1 MNEPEYKPMTL
12 LQLANRWQVD
22 VKTARKWIK
31 PFKHELGRVEGN
43 LFTPRQVKI
52 ILDHLE

>member
-1 MNEPEYKPMTL
+1 MTL
-12 LQLANRWQVD
+12 KQLSARWCVNEKT
-22 VKTARKWIK
+22 VKRWIE
-31 PFKHELGRVEGN
+31 PFLDELGTVNGK

>member
-1 MNEPEYKPMTL
+1 MSEPEYKPMTL

-31 PFKHELGRVEGN
+31 PFRHELGRVEGN

-52 ILDHLE
+52 ILDRLE

>member
-1 MNEPEYKPMTL
+1 MSEPEYKPMTL
-12 LQLANRWQVD
+12 LQLANRWDVD
-22 VKTARKWIK
+22 VRTARKWIR
-31 PFKHELGRVEGN
+31 PFRHELGTVNGN